1 MRERKAYGL
10 LFDNTCRSYFDF
22 GATDEKVL
30 SFGSFGGLMNYYFIY
45 DSTPLDI
52 ISAYT
57 RLTGTPELP
66 PLWALGYHQSKWS
79 YYPDKAI
86 YNLVERFRGLG
97 IPCDAVHLDHHY
109 MERKEGFT
117 WDKQNFPDAEGMVR
131 ALEKDGVKTVLIVNP
146 GVKVNPANPVW
157 KEGMER
163 NYFCRRSEGN
173 LLSEEVWPGLCNF
186 PDFTAPAVRGWW
198 ADLFSRDIGKIGVRG
213 LWNDM
218 NEPVVFRTALSRWIR
233 GMNMTACPVPMKRP
247 IIFTGS
253 AWRKP
258 PGWA

>member
-1 MRERKAYGL
+1 
-10 LFDNTCRSYFDF
+10 DN
-22 GATDEKVL
+22 
-30 SFGSFGGLMNYYFIY
+30 
-45 DSTPLDI
+45 TPLDI

-79 YYPDKAI
+79 YYPDKAV

-146 GVKVNPANPVW
+146 G
-157 KEGMER
+157 
-163 NYFCRRSEGN
+163 
-173 LLSEEVWPGLCNF
+173 
-186 PDFTAPAVRGWW
+186 
-198 ADLFSRDIGKIGVRG
+198 
-213 LWNDM
+213 
-218 NEPVVFRTALSRWIR
+218 
-233 GMNMTACPVPMKRP
+233 
-247 IIFTGS
+247 
-253 AWRKP
+253 
-258 PGWA
+258 